1 MGIIFVIFV
10 GLVVLQIYINRDK
23 FNSNDK
29 KNSESIFTKK
39 QMIIFLL
46 IVVVLPVSIVI
57 ALQTELLGYDSENIR
72 EEYKTNTQVDDK
84 GILLTDDR
92 VKEKIYNQLE
102 KPMDEKITRE
112 ELNSIKEINDLK
124 ADSLGDL
131 KHFKAIERLDITWT
145 NDSSLLP
152 IQNLNELR
160 YLSIKNAD
168 NIDSID
174 PIGNL
179 RSLEYLAIDN
189 NKITNL
195 SPLENLDNLK
205 ELHLNMPQIRD
216 LSPIKKILN
225 LEKLYINNE
234 LRSIDEL

>member
-1 MGIIFVIFV
+1 MGTIFVIFI
-10 GLVVLQIYINRDK
+10 GLVVLQIYLKRDR
-23 FNSNDK
+23 FNFNDK
-29 KNSESIFTKK
+29 KNSQSILTKK
-39 QMIIFLL
+39 QIILL
-46 IVVVLPVSIVI
+46 LLLVVILPVLIVI
-57 ALQTELLGYDSENIR
+57 ALQTGILGYDSENIR

-84 GILLTDDR
+84 GILLTDER
-92 VKEKIYNQLE
+92 VKEKIYTQLE

-124 ADSLGDL
+124 AENIGDL
-131 KHFKAIERLDITWT
+131 KHFKAIERLEITWT

-152 IQNLNELR
+152 IQNLNELK

-168 NIDSID
+168 NIDNID
-174 PIGNL
+174 PIRNL
-179 RSLEYLAIDN
+179 RSLEYLEIDN
-189 NKITNL
+189 GKITNL
-195 SPLENLDNLK
+195 SPLENLNNLK

-234 LRSIDEL
+234 LRNIDEL